1 LRIHRLR
8 GKISKYTKI
17 ENKFM
22 KKIENNFI
30 SKNYQKSRKNS
41 EKFWVYQNSERK
53 TKDIIRFGIK
63 F

>member
-1 LRIHRLR
+1 
-8 GKISKYTKI
+8 
-17 ENKFM
+17 M